1 MGKLNNIDHSLLN
14 DILNNKLAGYSEDE
28 LKTPEER
35 AEERDRQ
42 KLELDEKK
50 ISASDS
56 TSTKPKPVKKPKSKV
71 PGGVWKISASDEKE
85 LDYYE
90 GFPIKYEKDFFT
102 LSGDKVMFY
111 IIKRQYSFKPPQR
124 WYVDIINQGYKDC
137 NIDREYLIKKLK
149 HYNIDL

>member
-1 MGKLNNIDHSLLN
+1 MLYFAYGSNLSHTQMRERCKNPKYIKNFFLTDYKLSFCTIDKGYGVANI
-14 DILNNKLAGYSEDE
+14 IKKLD
-28 LKTPEER
+28 
-35 AEERDRQ
+35 
-42 KLELDEKK
+42 
-50 ISASDS
+50 
-56 TSTKPKPVKKPKSKV
+56 SKV
-71 PGGVWKISASDEKE
+71 PGGIWKISADDEKE

-90 GFPIKYEKDFFT
+90 RFPIKYTKDFFN
-102 LSGDKVMFY
+102 LNGEKIMFY